1 LGPVPHSLAL
11 THAELGL
18 MSDITL
24 AARIARAV
32 RDVPDF
38 PKPGIQFKD
47 ITPLLA
53 DPVLLQDVVRA
64 MHAPF
69 ATAAITHV
77 VAMESRGFLFGVPM
91 ALSLGASFVP
101 VRKPGKLPWKTA
113 REGYALE
120 YGDDALEIHLDAL
133 APGARVLLVDDVL
146 ATGGTAAAA
155 ARLVERQGGEVVGLS
170 VLMELAFLCGRDA
183 LGSRRVE
190 SLWAIG

>member
-1 LGPVPHSLAL
+1 MTDTPLAQ
-11 THAELGL
+11 
-18 MSDITL
+18 
-24 AARIARAV
+24 RVQRAI

-38 PKPGIQFKD
+38 PKPGITFKD

-53 DPVLLQDVVRA
+53 DSVLLRDVVRA
-64 MHAPF
+64 MQAPF
-69 ATAAITHV
+69 AQAEISHV

-91 ALSLGASFVP
+91 ALALGAAFVP

-120 YGDDALEIHLDAL
+120 YGDDALEIHTDAL

-155 ARLVERQGGEVVGLS
+155 ARLVERLGGQVVGVS
-170 VLMELAFLCGRDA
+170 VLMELAFLRGRDA
-183 LGSRRVE
+183 LGERRVE
-190 SLWAIG
+190 TIWRVS